1 MKTKMDTKQYSKIAV
16 LFILAIGL
24 NPLVAQG
31 VEQGDIKLVLRP
43 NQKHEMRMTSKT
55 NVSQTSQGQV
65 SKTVREEI
73 VEVAFHVQEVNPE
86 GDAVMKVTFG
96 KLKTKAQSPG
106 GTLEFDSTK
115 ADANPGNPLAPMYNA
130 LIGQSF
136 KIKVA
141 SNGKIL
147 ELQSLDEMIAKMAEK
162 MVAAE
167 DKKMDKTVLQKL
179 GTRKQRKE
187 KIIKLL
193 KMYYFG
199 EEKIRTMM
207 RGFIQIL
214 PSGPVKPGDSWESKI
229 DIEYLQ
235 RTRINLKNTL
245 KKHEND
251 KAVIDSTY
259 KTNPNEKPIRDKS
272 NPNMVF
278 TKIDYQGSAQIDKS
292 SGWIIRKEVKASF
305 SAESRL
311 GRKTMPVS
319 ADIVKIIE
327 RVTSMTKP

>member
-1 MKTKMDTKQYSKIAV
+1 MKTKTDTKQYSKIAV
-16 LFILAIGL
+16 LFILAIVMNIQG
-24 NPLVAQG
+24 AQA
-31 VEQGDIKLVLRP
+31 VEQGDIKLILRP

-55 NVSQTSQGQV
+55 NVSQSSQGQV

-73 VEVAFHVQEVNPE
+73 VEVVFQVQEVNPQ
-86 GDAVMKVTFG
+86 GDIVLKVIFR
-96 KLKTKAQSPG
+96 KLKTKTQSPG

-115 ADANPGNPLAPMYNA
+115 ADANPGNPLAPMYSA

-167 DKKMDKTVLQKL
+167 DKKMDKRMLQKL

-187 KIIKLL
+187 KMIKQLE
-193 KMYYFG
+193 MFYFG
-199 EEKIRTMM
+199 EEKMRTMM

-292 SGWIIRKEVKASF
+292 SGWIIRKEVKARF
-305 SAESRL
+305 SAEFRL
-311 GRKTMPVS
+311 GRKTMPMS
-319 ADIVKIIE
+319 ADIIKIVEPVKST
-327 RVTSMTKP
+327 TSP